1 MPGVRFQ
8 VVVRSVWRLRSCPAG
23 GRHLLACVC
32 KVLEASREL
41 TRGELK
47 VDWIAGKTALNETV
61 DLYFEAAQGALGE
74 ILESIQ
80 GIAVDQWGKQ
90 H

>member
-1 MPGVRFQ
+1 M
-8 VVVRSVWRLRSCPAG
+8 
-23 GRHLLACVC
+23 
-32 KVLEASREL
+32 
-41 TRGELK
+41 
-47 VDWIAGKTALNETV
+47 DWIAGKTALNETV